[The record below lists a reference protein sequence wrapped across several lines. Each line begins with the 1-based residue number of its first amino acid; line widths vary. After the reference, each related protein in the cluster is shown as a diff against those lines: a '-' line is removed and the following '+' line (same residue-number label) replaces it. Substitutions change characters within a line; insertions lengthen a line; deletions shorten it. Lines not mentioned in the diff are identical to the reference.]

1 MLTNGREISLI
12 RNKSGTEFGVCKGFH
27 ADQVSNIFGLAHG
40 IGHINGKGV
49 VGRVPHNNDVFG
61 SGGSCYRH
69 GKKLVLAAG
78 NASVLHRFASAEEAG
93 GMQLIVYLQN
103 IPVCRYK
110 RRSGSE

>member
-27 ADQVSNIFGLAHG
+27 ADQVSNIFSLAHG
-40 IGHINGKGV
+40 ISHINGKGV
-49 VGRVPHNNDVFG
+49 VGRVPHNNNVFG

-78 NASVLHRFASAEEAG
+78 NASLLYRSVRVVDKKSA
-93 GMQLIVYLQN
+93 LYLDGTTLDWQTA
-103 IPVCRYK
+103 ITT
-110 RRSGSE
+110 